1 MNAEKHP
8 ISEKVAIGKANSKLI
23 LVGEHAVVHGQ
34 PAIAIP
40 FPLIG
45 AESVVEYVPG
55 AVKIDSEFYHGP
67 IESAPKSIQGIASC
81 IKATLDALDL
91 PCQDLL
97 ISISSSI
104 PPGKG
109 LGSSASVA
117 IAVIKSLFEYA
128 GVEYTKEEVL
138 RLANISETHAHG
150 SPSGI
155 DPLTITSNSPV
166 WFEREKPI
174 DYIKPNGD
182 FYFIVSDTGRMA
194 ETRSAIAFVS
204 SYLCLFQMEKPI
216 HYIKPNGDFYFI
228 VADTGR
234 MADTRSA
241 IESVTSLLKKAPRKI
256 QRNIERIGEIT
267 HQVRQALEKASKQLL
282 GQLLNEAQKEL
293 EALGVSDA
301 GLNRL
306 IYYALQEGALGA
318 KLTGGGNGGCIVALA
333 RNEAHSQQLSEKLK
347 HFGAQSVWPFVLKNN
362 DLND

>member
-182 FYFIVSDTGRMA
+182 FYFIV
-194 ETRSAIAFVS
+194 
-204 SYLCLFQMEKPI
+204 
-216 HYIKPNGDFYFI
+216 
-228 VADTGR
+228 ADTGR